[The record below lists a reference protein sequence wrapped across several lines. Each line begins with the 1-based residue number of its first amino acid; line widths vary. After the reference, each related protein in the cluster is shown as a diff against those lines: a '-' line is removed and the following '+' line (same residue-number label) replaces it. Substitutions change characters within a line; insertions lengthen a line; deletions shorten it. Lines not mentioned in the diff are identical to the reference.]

1 MQGQIRVT
9 EQGEVIAAKY
19 GNPDIG
25 RRNLETLVAATLE
38 ATLLPE
44 RGDAPR
50 PAFLEAMDEL
60 SERAFRAYRQL
71 VYETPGFE
79 RYFWEST
86 VISEIAELNIGSRP
100 ASRKKSTAI
109 EDLRAIPWVFSWAQC
124 RLMLPGWYGFGTAVD
139 QWLDANPAG
148 LELLREMHRD
158 WPFFATLLSNM
169 DMVLAKTDLAIA
181 SRYAALVGDAAL
193 RDTIFPRLRAEH
205 GATVRNLLA
214 ISGHEHLLQSNPLLA
229 RSIRNRFPYLDPLNH
244 IQVELLSRY
253 RSGDRDERTQR
264 GIHLTINGIA
274 AGLRNSG

>member
-1 MQGQIRVT
+1 VT

-44 RGDAPR
+44 RGDAPKG
-50 PAFLEAMDEL
+50 AHLAAMDAL
-60 SERAFRAYRQL
+60 SAHAFRAYRKL

-86 VISEIAELNIGSRP
+86 VISEIADLNIGSRP
-100 ASRKKSTAI
+100 ASRSKSTSI

-139 QWLDANPAG
+139 TWLAENPGG

-181 SRYAALVGDAAL
+181 SRYAALVGDAEL
-193 RDTIFPRLRAEH
+193 RGQIFPRLRAEH
-205 GATVRNLLA
+205 RATVQNLLSITGA
-214 ISGHEHLLQSNPLLA
+214 RHLLQSNPLLA

-244 IQVELLSRY
+244 IQVELLRRY
-253 RSGDRDERTQR
+253 RAGDRDDRTKR